1 MVKTFLAKYHQNI
14 LDYSFALFAFLIS
27 LSKALPNILIIPVG
41 SINFCKV
48 IVVKTLKLPLFW
60 LMNLIL
66 LILIL
71 FLAFTQQFFIEELNF
86 QKEYI
91 ASIAV
96 FLNINEVS
104 KIKTIELSF
113 VADILGMLLFLSML
127 IYPFIKSTKSVK
139 NEK

>member
-14 LDYSFALFAFLIS
+14 LDYSFALFAFLIP
-27 LSKALPNILIIPVG
+27 LSKALPNMLIIPIG
-41 SINFCKV
+41 LINFIRV
-48 IVVKTLKLPLFW
+48 IVVKRLKLSIFW

-66 LILIL
+66 LFLILI
-71 FLAFTQQFFIEELNF
+71 LAFTQQFFIEELNF

-91 ASIAV
+91 ANIAV
-96 FLNINEVS
+96 FLNISEVS
-104 KIKTIELSF
+104 KIKTIDLSF
-113 VADILGMLLFLSML
+113 VTDILGMLLFLSML